1 MNDLAIRVEHL
12 GKQYRIG
19 ESRASYR
26 TLRDTVTDGFKA
38 PFRRISRLVRGEAY
52 AGADLRESIWALKD
66 VSFEVKQ
73 GEVLGVIGRNGA
85 GKTTLLKV
93 LSRITEP
100 TEGAADVWGR
110 VGSLLEVGVGFHPE
124 LTGRE
129 NVILNGAILGMRK
142 AEIGRK
148 FDQIINFAG
157 VERFID
163 TPMKHYSS
171 GMQVRLAFAI
181 AAYLEPEILFI
192 DEVLAVGDIGFQ
204 RKCFKKM
211 DEVAYGGRT
220 VVFVSHN
227 MEVVR
232 SLCSRGIWL
241 EDGRILYEGDIS
253 SVIGMYLESYGSM
266 EAKTDIAEEDHV
278 LDSGL
283 LRINKVFVL
292 DSEGR
297 VTSRIHYRESFS
309 VGIELDVLGKVEN
322 ARIGLGVNTPGG
334 QRIATA
340 HHTDAGVEPLSVSS
354 GRYRATASFKN
365 RLMPGLYTISVGAHE
380 GLSGKGLDYVPG
392 AADLS
397 VLGSTKD
404 GVGPDPANQGLVEMS
419 VDWTEVEKL

>member
-1 MNDLAIRVEHL
+1 MNDMAIKVENL

-19 ESRASYR
+19 GQQARYK
-26 TLRDTVTDGFKA
+26 TLRDTIADGFKS
-38 PFRRISRLVRGEAY
+38 PFRRMSRLVHGEAY
-52 AGADLRESIWALKD
+52 AGADLHESIWALKD
-66 VSFEVKQ
+66 VSFEVRQ
-73 GEVLGVIGRNGA
+73 GEVLGIIGRNGA

-129 NVILNGAILGMRK
+129 NVYLNGAILGMRK
-142 AEIGRK
+142 AEIDRK
-148 FDQIINFAG
+148 YDEIVIFAG
-157 VERFID
+157 VKRFID

-181 AAYLEPEILFI
+181 AAYLEPEVLLI

-204 RKCFKKM
+204 RKCFNKM

-220 VVFVSHN
+220 VIFVSHN
-227 MEVVR
+227 MEAVR

-241 EDGRILYEGDIS
+241 EDGRITYEGDIS
-253 SVIGMYLESYGSM
+253 SAIKMYLESYSSM
-266 EAKTDIAEEDHV
+266 EAKVNIAEEDHV
-278 LDSGL
+278 VDSGL
-283 LRINKVFVL
+283 LRINKVFIL

-297 VTSRIHYRESFS
+297 VTSRIHYREDFS
-309 VGIELDVLGKVEN
+309 VGMELEMLGKVES

-334 QRIATA
+334 QRISTA
-340 HHTDAGVEPLSVSS
+340 HHTDAGVAALSGSS
-354 GRYRATASFKN
+354 GKYRATASFKN
-365 RLMPGLYTISVGAHE
+365 RLMPGLYIISVGAHE

-392 AADLS
+392 AVDLS
-397 VLGSTKD
+397 VLGSSKE
-404 GVGPDPANQGLVEMS
+404 GEGPDPANQGLVEMS
-419 VDWTEVEKL
+419 IDWTEVEKL